1 MGEKNKKEKMKKEN
15 EKKEKKIIEEELVEK
30 AKENVLKPSVSLEG
44 WPEVKGYDFDSEWNF
59 EEFIESLNT
68 TGFQAHNLYRAIQ
81 IVKKMQDEKATI
93 FLGYTSN
100 MISSGIREIIK
111 WLVKHKKVHFL
122 ATTAGGIEED
132 IIKCFKPFVLGS
144 YDAPGKSLR
153 EEGVNRTGNLFIP
166 NDRYLYFERFMNK
179 FWKKLYNI
187 QKETGKIFSESE
199 IVHFLGKELDDKNSV
214 LYWAYKNN
222 IPYFA
227 PALYDGSIGDTLYF
241 FKKQHPDFLIDNSN
255 DIVKAIDFSIRQE
268 GKTGIIAIGGSIPKH
283 LIANI
288 NLFREGA
295 DYAVYINTALE
306 IEGSNAGANIEE
318 AISWGKVKSEAKR
331 IKVYSEATLVFPLL
345 VKAAFVDYKKKQD

>member
-1 MGEKNKKEKMKKEN
+1 MSSENNNYEENFDEKEILDK
-15 EKKEKKIIEEELVEK
+15 V
-30 AKENVLKPSVSLEG
+30 KENVLKPSVSLEG
-44 WPEVKGYDFDSEWNF
+44 WPEVKGYDFDKPWDF

-68 TGFQAHNLYRAIQ
+68 TGFQAHNLYRAIK
-81 IVKKMQDEKATI
+81 IVRKMQDENATI

-100 MISSGIREIIK
+100 MISSGVREIIK

-144 YDAPGKSLR
+144 YDTPGKSLR
-153 EEGVNRTGNLFIP
+153 DEGVNRTGNLFIP
-166 NDRYLYFERFMNK
+166 NDRYVYFERFMNK
-179 FWKKLYNI
+179 FWNKLYEE
-187 QKETGKIFSESE
+187 QKKTGKIYSESE
-199 IVHFLGKELDDKNSV
+199 IVHLLGKELNDENSV

-227 PALYDGSIGDTLYF
+227 PALYDGAIGDTLYF
-241 FKKQHPDFLIDNSN
+241 FKKQNPDFLIDNSN
-255 DIVKAIDFSIRQE
+255 DVVRAVDFSIRQQ

-288 NLFREGA
+288 NLFRDGA
-295 DYAVYINTALE
+295 DYAIYINTALE

-318 AISWGKVKSEAKR
+318 AISWGKVKAEAKR
-331 IKVYSEATLVFPLL
+331 VKIYSEATLVFPLF
-345 VKAAFVDYKKKQD
+345 VKAGFVDYKKND